1 MSVVRDFI
9 LIVVK
14 VEQGSEHSQ
23 RFHFNVAEIKHGS
36 ERSQIFH
43 FSSSEVKQRSE
54 RSQRFHFSVTYAKEI
69 VFQWLVLQR
78 CNSERN
84 MIS

>member
-1 MSVVRDFI
+1 MKKNSVVSVVRDFVI
-9 LIVVK
+9 MVVK
-14 VEQGSEHSQ
+14 
-23 RFHFNVAEIKHGS
+23 IKHGS

-69 VFQWLVLQR
+69 VFQ
-78 CNSERN
+78 
-84 MIS
+84 

>member
-1 MSVVRDFI
+1 M
-9 LIVVK
+9 VVK
-14 VEQGSEHSQ
+14 
-23 RFHFNVAEIKHGS
+23 IKHGS

-69 VFQWLVLQR
+69 VFQWLVLQQQ
-78 CNSERN
+78 
-84 MIS
+84 